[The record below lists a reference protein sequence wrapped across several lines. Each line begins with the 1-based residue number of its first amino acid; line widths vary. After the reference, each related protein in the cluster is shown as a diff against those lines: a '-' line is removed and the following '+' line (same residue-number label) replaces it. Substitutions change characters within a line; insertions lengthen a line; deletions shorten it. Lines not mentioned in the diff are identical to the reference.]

1 MPPAVPRQCR
11 QGSPACAAVIIEA
24 TIAATVRHGQTVG
37 RCVFMSQGI
46 GHGRHGPAAEIFFF
60 GSFGKFV
67 GERIQEGVSVPRE
80 PAWLTSG
87 GSDAGA

>member
-1 MPPAVPRQCR
+1 
-11 QGSPACAAVIIEA
+11 
-24 TIAATVRHGQTVG
+24 
-37 RCVFMSQGI
+37 MSQGI

-87 GSDAGA
+87 GSDAGAQAAS